1 MAKKNKINLFNG
13 ERNERYDY
21 IVTKEQPLS
30 YTAESFQKVI
40 INLDYVNIDG
50 KHKVIEFTSA
60 LTSEGKSTFV
70 SNIAFLLGQKNKKI
84 ILLDL
89 DLRKPKMHRVFNA
102 PNKNG
107 LTDYLSGKIEFSQ
120 LIKHSDEI
128 GIDYIVTGEKTTAV
142 VNVLEA
148 LKMKELIQKL
158 RETYD
163 YVLLDA
169 PPVIAVSDALYIAK
183 NADGVIF
190 IVAQGV
196 AKKSLVKEAIQTLK
210 TNHVPI
216 IGTVLTQVSLKNNSY
231 GYGYDYS
238 YKYEE

>member
-1 MAKKNKINLFNG
+1 MSKKTIKLFNG
-13 ERNERYDY
+13 DRNERYDY
-21 IVTKEQPLS
+21 LVTKEQPLS

-40 INLDYVNIDG
+40 INLDYANLD
-50 KHKVIEFTSA
+50 HHMKVIQFTSTLA
-60 LTSEGKSTFV
+60 SEGKSTFV
-70 SNIAFLLGQKNKKI
+70 SNLAYLLAQKDKKV

-107 LTDYLSGKIEFSQ
+107 LNDYLSGKINYDQ
-120 LIKHSDEI
+120 LIKYSPDF
-128 GIDYIVTGEKTTAV
+128 GFDYIITGEKTTAV
-142 VNVLEA
+142 VNVLESD
-148 LKMKELIQKL
+148 KMKKLIAQL
-158 RETYD
+158 RENYD
-163 YVLLDA
+163 YVLLDT
-169 PPVIAVSDALYIAK
+169 PPIIAVSDALYVAR

-196 AKKSLVKEAIQTLK
+196 AKKQLVKEAIQTLK
-210 TNHVPI
+210 NNDVKI
-216 IGTVLTQVSLKNNSY
+216 IGTVLTQVDLKSGAY

>member
-60 LTSEGKSTFV
+60 LASEGKSTFV
-70 SNIAFLLGQKNKKI
+70 SNIAYLLGQKNKKI

-107 LTDYLSGKIEFSQ
+107 LTDYLSGKIEYNQ

-128 GIDYIVTGEKTTAV
+128 GIDFIVTGEKTTAV

-148 LKMKELIQKL
+148 DKMRDLIQKL

-190 IVAQGV
+190 IVAQGI

-216 IGTVLTQVSLKNNSY
+216 IGTVLTQVSLKNSSY

>member
-1 MAKKNKINLFNG
+1 MSKKTIKLFNG
-13 ERNERYDY
+13 DRNERYDY
-21 IVTKEQPLS
+21 LVTKEQPLS

-40 INLDYVNIDG
+40 INLDYANLD
-50 KHKVIEFTSA
+50 HHMKVIQFTSTLA
-60 LTSEGKSTFV
+60 SEGKSTFV
-70 SNIAFLLGQKNKKI
+70 SNLAYLLAQKDKKV

-107 LTDYLSGKIEFSQ
+107 LNDYLSGKINYDQ
-120 LIKHSDEI
+120 LIKHSTDF
-128 GIDYIVTGEKTTAV
+128 GFDYIITGEKTTAV
-142 VNVLEA
+142 VNVLESD
-148 LKMKELIQKL
+148 KMKKLIAQL
-158 RETYD
+158 RENYD
-163 YVLLDA
+163 YVLLDT
-169 PPVIAVSDALYIAK
+169 PPIIAVSDALYVAR

-196 AKKSLVKEAIQTLK
+196 AKKQLVKEAIQTLK
-210 TNHVPI
+210 NNEVKI
-216 IGTVLTQVSLKNNSY
+216 IGTVLTQVDLKSGAY

>member
-1 MAKKNKINLFNG
+1 MSKKTIKLFNG
-13 ERNERYDY
+13 DRNERYDY
-21 IVTKEQPLS
+21 LVTKEQPLS

-40 INLDYVNIDG
+40 INLDYANLD
-50 KHKVIEFTSA
+50 HHMKVIQFTSTLA
-60 LTSEGKSTFV
+60 SEGKSTFV
-70 SNIAFLLGQKNKKI
+70 SNLAYLLAQKDKKV

-107 LTDYLSGKIEFSQ
+107 LNDYLSGKINYDQ
-120 LIKHSDEI
+120 LIKHSTDF
-128 GIDYIVTGEKTTAV
+128 GFDYIITGEKTTAV
-142 VNVLEA
+142 VNVLESD
-148 LKMKELIQKL
+148 KMKKLIAQL
-158 RETYD
+158 RENYD
-163 YVLLDA
+163 YVLLDT
-169 PPVIAVSDALYIAK
+169 PPIIAVSDALYVAR

-196 AKKSLVKEAIQTLK
+196 AKKQLVKEAIQTLK
-210 TNHVPI
+210 NNDVKI
-216 IGTVLTQVSLKNNSY
+216 IGTVLTQVDLKSGAY